1 MFVVMN
7 RKQQI
12 LETALVAFN
21 SKGYENVSTYD
32 ISRQMRISQGNLTYH
47 FPTKKDLI
55 NNLAKSMIAEIDE
68 FILIVGDD
76 FSILD
81 FYDNLYKTF
90 KINLKYKFIY
100 MNYSQIVLNDPDL
113 NEYFMNNLLNRKQLL
128 FKILKQLIQNG
139 DLASDSILSIND
151 RLAGTI
157 NMIAIYWVPESEIYY
172 PKMTDEER
180 INHHL
185 DLIFM
190 QFIPYLS
197 AAGKENIS
205 AGLNH

>member
-1 MFVVMN
+1 
-7 RKQQI
+7 
-12 LETALVAFN
+12 
-21 SKGYENVSTYD
+21 
-32 ISRQMRISQGNLTYH
+32 
-47 FPTKKDLI
+47 
-55 NNLAKSMIAEIDE
+55 MIAEIDE

-100 MNYSQIVLNDPDL
+100 MNYSQIVLNDHDL
-113 NEYFMNNLLNRKQLL
+113 NEYFMNNLANRKRLL
-128 FKILKQLIQNG
+128 FKILNQLIQNG

-180 INHHL
+180 IKHHL

-205 AGLNH
+205 AVLSY

>member
-1 MFVVMN
+1 MFVLMK
-7 RKQQI
+7 RKEQI
-12 LETALVAFN
+12 LQTALAAFN

-100 MNYSQIVLNDPDL
+100 MNYSQIVLNDHDL
-113 NEYFMNNLLNRKQLL
+113 NEYFMNNLANRKRLL
-128 FKILKQLIQNG
+128 FKILNQLIQNG

-180 INHHL
+180 IKHHL

-205 AGLNH
+205 AVLSY